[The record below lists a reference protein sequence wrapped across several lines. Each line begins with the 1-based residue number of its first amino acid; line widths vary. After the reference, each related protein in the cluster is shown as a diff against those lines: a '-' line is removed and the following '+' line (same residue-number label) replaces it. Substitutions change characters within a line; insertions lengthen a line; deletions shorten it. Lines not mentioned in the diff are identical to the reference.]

1 MRPSGHAESIQEIR
15 SRKMIIFETILEL
28 RQYLH
33 KNRTEGLS
41 IGFVPTMG
49 CLHQGHCSLI
59 KRSAAE
65 NDITVLSIFLNPTQ
79 FSCREDY
86 AKYPKCWEADIAAAE
101 ASGATVVF
109 APDENQLYPT
119 GFQTFVDVRELAKP
133 LCGEPRPG
141 HFVGMATIV
150 LKLFNIVQPDRAY
163 FGQKDYQQ
171 VCIVKQMVRDID
183 LEIDVVSCP
192 TIREDSGLACS
203 SRNTRL
209 SEDEKNRA
217 LTIFR
222 LLLEAEESVKEGVAD
237 AAILHSQISRGL
249 KEAGMEVE
257 YVEIVD
263 AKTLLPVKEIA
274 HESLIAVS
282 VFIGTTRLI
291 DNILIPGITFDSAE
305 SI

>member
-1 MRPSGHAESIQEIR
+1 
-15 SRKMIIFETILEL
+15 MIIFETISEL

-33 KNRTEGLS
+33 KNRTEGRS

-49 CLHQGHCSLI
+49 CLHQGHCTLI
-59 KRSAAE
+59 KRSAME

-86 AKYPKCWEADIAAAE
+86 AKYPKCFEADIAVAE
-101 ASGATVVF
+101 KAGATVIF
-109 APDENQLYPT
+109 APDENQLYPS
-119 GFQTFVDVRELAKP
+119 GFQTYVDVRELAKP
-133 LCGEPRPG
+133 LCGESRPG

-150 LKLFNIVQPDRAY
+150 LKLFHIVQPDRAY

-171 VCIVKQMVRDID
+171 VCIVKQMVRDLD
-183 LEIDVVSCP
+183 LEIDVISCP
-192 TIREDSGLACS
+192 TVREDNGLACS

-209 SEDEKNRA
+209 SEKEITMASAIN
-217 LTIFR
+217 R
-222 LLLEAEESVKEGVAD
+222 LLHTAED
-237 AAILHSQISRGL
+237 AVSTGTTDASKLHRLITRGL
-249 KEAGMEVE
+249 KHVGMEVE

-263 AKTLLPVKEIA
+263 ANTLLPVKKIVNDT
-274 HESLIAVS
+274 LIAVA

-291 DNILIPGITFDSAE
+291 DNVLIPEIGNDFTE

>member
-1 MRPSGHAESIQEIR
+1 
-15 SRKMIIFETILEL
+15 MIIFETISTL

-33 KNRTEGLS
+33 KNRTEGRS

-49 CLHQGHCSLI
+49 CLHQGHCALI
-59 KRSAAE
+59 ERSAAE

-86 AKYPKCWEADIAAAE
+86 AKYPRCREADIAAAKL
-101 ASGATVVF
+101 AGTTVVF
-109 APDENQLYPT
+109 APDENQLYPA
-119 GFQTFVDVRELAKP
+119 GFQTYVDVRELAKP
-133 LCGEPRPG
+133 LCGESRPG

-171 VCIVKQMVRDID
+171 VCIVKQMVRDLN
-183 LEIDVVSCP
+183 LEIDVLACP
-192 TIREDSGLACS
+192 TVREDSGFACS

-209 SEDEKNRA
+209 SDDETIRA
-217 LTIFR
+217 SAIYR
-222 LLLEAEESVKEGVAD
+222 LLEEAAERVREGITDAD
-237 AAILHSQISRGL
+237 LLHGQISRGL
-249 KEAGMEVE
+249 EKAGVEVE

-263 AKTLLPVKEIA
+263 AKTLLPVKKIVD
-274 HESLIAVS
+274 ESLIAVAVS
-282 VFIGTTRLI
+282 IGTTRLI
-291 DNILIPGITFDSAE
+291 DNILIPGSVAEHDE

>member
-1 MRPSGHAESIQEIR
+1 
-15 SRKMIIFETILEL
+15 MIIFETIPDL

-33 KNRTEGLS
+33 RNRTEGRS

-49 CLHQGHCSLI
+49 CLHQGHCALI
-59 KRSAAE
+59 SRSAIE

-79 FSCREDY
+79 FSCREDF
-86 AKYPKCWEADIAAAE
+86 ANYPRCWEADMLVAE
-101 ASGATVVF
+101 DSGATVIF
-109 APDENQLYPT
+109 APDENQLYPS
-119 GFQTFVDVRELAKP
+119 GFQTYVDVRELSKP

-171 VCIVKQMVRDID
+171 VCIVKQMAQD
-183 LEIDVVSCP
+183 LDLQIEVVSCP
-192 TIREDSGLACS
+192 TVREDSGLACS

-209 SEDEKNRA
+209 SGDEKNRA
-217 LTIFR
+217 SAIYR
-222 LLLEAEESVKEGVAD
+222 LLQAAAD
-237 AAILHSQISRGL
+237 AVSTGTIDSTTLHRLIYRGL
-249 KEAGMEVE
+249 KHAGMAVE

-263 AKTLLPVKEIA
+263 AKTLLPVKKCVNDT
-274 HESLIAVS
+274 LIAVA

-291 DNILIPGITFDSAE
+291 DNILIPGLISGTVVDFTKSL
-305 SI
+305 

>member
-1 MRPSGHAESIQEIR
+1 
-15 SRKMIIFETILEL
+15 MIIFETISEL
-28 RQYLH
+28 RQYLNR
-33 KNRTEGLS
+33 NRTEGRS

-49 CLHQGHCSLI
+49 CLHQGHCALTE
-59 KRSAAE
+59 RSATE

-86 AKYPKCWEADIAAAE
+86 AKYPRCREADIAAAKE
-101 ASGATVVF
+101 AGATIVF
-109 APDENQLYPT
+109 VPDENELYPP
-119 GFQTFVDVRELAKP
+119 GFQTYVDVRELAKP

-141 HFVGMATIV
+141 HFIGMATIV

-171 VCIVKQMVRDID
+171 VCIVKQMVRDLD
-183 LEIDVVSCP
+183 LEIEVVSCP
-192 TIREDSGLACS
+192 TVREDSGLACS

-217 LTIFR
+217 SAIYR
-222 LLLEAEESVKEGVAD
+222 LLQAAED
-237 AAILHSQISRGL
+237 AVSTGIIDSTTLHRLICRGL
-249 KEAGMEVE
+249 KHAGMEVE

-263 AKTLLPVKEIA
+263 AKTLLSVKKIVNDTV
-274 HESLIAVS
+274 IAVA

-291 DNILIPGITFDSAE
+291 DNILIPGTIVEFTE
-305 SI
+305 SF